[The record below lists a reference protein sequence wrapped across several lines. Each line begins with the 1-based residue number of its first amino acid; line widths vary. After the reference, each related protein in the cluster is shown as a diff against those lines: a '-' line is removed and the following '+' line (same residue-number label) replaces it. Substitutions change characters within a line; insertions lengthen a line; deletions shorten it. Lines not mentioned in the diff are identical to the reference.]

1 MFKAI
6 EEWGLI
12 ETVGDLI
19 GQVNDIGDVD
29 PKTPIMCNCDHK
41 VILRLMENPETKERY
56 MEIEDI

>member
-1 MFKAI
+1 MFKVI
-6 EEWGLI
+6 EEWGPI

-19 GQVNDIGDVD
+19 GQVNDVD
-29 PKTPIMCNCDHK
+29 SKTPIMCNCGHM